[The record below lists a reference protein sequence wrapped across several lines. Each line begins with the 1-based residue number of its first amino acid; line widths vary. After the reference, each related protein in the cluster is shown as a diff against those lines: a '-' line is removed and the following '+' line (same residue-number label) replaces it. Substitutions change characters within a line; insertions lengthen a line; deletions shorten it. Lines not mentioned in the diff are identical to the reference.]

1 LSASFGGQRLEEP
14 GKITLFWTMPT
25 ASVGTCGSAAIACGS
40 VKNAAKGQIPWF
52 SLAKV
57 AQQVFLNGM
66 NAAICEIKDPD
77 IQAQALALS
86 KGQLEQWFMLQKGT
100 NGSKDH
106 ARGAD
111 IQSRIH
117 ETTVRQAE
125 QWFEWMDG
133 MLEVHR
139 SMFVF
144 REPSQA
150 HLEEH
155 KAGIKLAIEYSLFI
169 KDLIAD
175 PEFNEP
181 DLVSR
186 LQVRIQQLQDAYDT
200 FHDPQFSNAEA
211 EELLKQVFPG

>member
-1 LSASFGGQRLEEP
+1 MKYPASTTRN
-14 GKITLFWTMPT
+14 ITD
-25 ASVGTCGSAAIACGS
+25 GR
-40 VKNAAKGQIPWF
+40 KKAKMENRGCAKEANSLVPWF
-52 SLAKV
+52 SLAKIV
-57 AQQVFLNGM
+57 QKVFLNGM
-66 NAAICEIKDPD
+66 NAAICDINVPA

-86 KGQLEQWFMLQKGT
+86 KGQLEQWFLLQKGI

-117 ETTVRQAE
+117 EMTVRQAE

-133 MLEVHR
+133 LLEVHR

-144 REPSQA
+144 RQA
-150 HLEEH
+150 TAAQLEEH
-155 KAGIKLAIEYSLFI
+155 KMGVKLAIEYSRCI

-200 FHDPQFSNAEA
+200 FHDPQFSDAEA
-211 EELLKQVFPG
+211 EELLKQVFPE